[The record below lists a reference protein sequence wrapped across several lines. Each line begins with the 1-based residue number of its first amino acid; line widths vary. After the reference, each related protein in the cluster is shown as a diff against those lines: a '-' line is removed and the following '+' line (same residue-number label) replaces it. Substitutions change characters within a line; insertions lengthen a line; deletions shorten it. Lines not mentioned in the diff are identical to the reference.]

1 MSFHKDAL
9 TIPGDM
15 VLKTILQLQTVV
27 GALVNVILF
36 LYSVSPG
43 LLGHKKVSTYVILT
57 HMALASLLVLLALG
71 VLHTM
76 ATFLSENP
84 LSSLGCKLCITYGEW
99 LSAPPCAPLASWA
112 PISPSLSP
120 PGEQSGW
127 CSEEGPPGSLAL
139 PAAPAGCSVS

>member
-71 VLHTM
+71 ILHTM

-84 LSSLGCKLCITYGEW
+84 LSSLGCKLCITYGVW
-99 LSAPPCAPLASWA
+99 LSAPPCAPLAS
-112 PISPSLSP
+112 
-120 PGEQSGW
+120 
-127 CSEEGPPGSLAL
+127 
-139 PAAPAGCSVS
+139 

>member
-84 LSSLGCKLCITYGEW
+84 LSSLGCKLCITYGVW
-99 LSAPPCAPLASWA
+99 LSAPPCAPLAS
-112 PISPSLSP
+112 
-120 PGEQSGW
+120 
-127 CSEEGPPGSLAL
+127 
-139 PAAPAGCSVS
+139 